1 MDRRNQPLIG
11 GEHDERQNYG
21 EEKAAFHLLRD
32 RIQTRAAERVA
43 TEHAL
48 EAQPS
53 APERAVSDN
62 RFGRIFGAGRQI
74 PT

>member
-1 MDRRNQPLIG
+1 MIG
-11 GEHDERQNYG
+11 REYDERENDC
-21 EEKAAFHLLRD
+21 EEKAAFHQLRD

-62 RFGRIFGAGRQI
+62 RFGRILRARRQI